1 MSSRIEGGASPNLNP
16 QFRQPTVGGR
26 GPAEIP
32 SVGEQVQQA
41 LFARPKPV
49 LLDPAQFP
57 MLAEQMR
64 VLNKY
69 KKKLAQ
75 LAGDDESEYTL
86 HLADGTI
93 AQIDEKGNIF
103 VGAQFLA
110 AAKDK
115 PELLVGV
122 LAHEIGHRPKR
133 WKNYR
138 VRRELTKDD
147 LEALCRHEETR
158 ADLFSGK
165 ALAEMDLSCD
175 PLIEF
180 LMRHGQGAN
189 PHPEY
194 FPPEVRA
201 SVIRDAHT
209 SRTYARESRKKLFPD
224 YERFH
229 APKGHLGEF

>member
-1 MSSRIEGGASPNLNP
+1 MSNRIEGGAGPSLHPSF
-16 QFRQPTVGGR
+16 QQPSISGR
-26 GPAEIP
+26 TAAEVP
-32 SVGEQVQQA
+32 SVGQQVQQA
-41 LFARPKPV
+41 LFNRPRPV
-49 LLDPAQFP
+49 VLDPAQFP

-64 VLNKY
+64 LLAKF

-75 LAGDDESEYTL
+75 LAGDDDDDYSL
-86 HLADGTI
+86 NLADGTI
-93 AQIDEKGNIF
+93 AQIDEQGNIF

-110 AAKDK
+110 DNKDK
-115 PELLVGV
+115 PELLIGV

-165 ALAEMDLSCD
+165 ALAEMDMACE
-175 PLIEF
+175 PVIEF
-180 LMRHGQGAN
+180 LLRHGADAN

-194 FPPEVRA
+194 FPAEVRA

-209 SRTYARESRKKLFPD
+209 SRRYARESRKKLFPD